1 MGEISRWLDDV
12 SAWMSGGVGSR
23 WRSARWRR
31 SLAVC
36 GSGLGVA
43 QGAKVRGAANVSI
56 GSDVQ
61 LGPMCQVL
69 ADGGEGERIVLGD
82 RVSVNSNVMIN
93 ADMGGVIE
101 IGSDVLVG
109 PNVVFRASG
118 HAFSDRDRTIRDQGH
133 RAGRIIV
140 GDDVWIGANVV
151 LLSDVTIAHGAVIA
165 AGAVV
170 TKDVGEYAI
179 VAGVPAKRIG
189 TRGDEDE
196 RDGALT

>member
-1 MGEISRWLDDV
+1 MGELSRWLDGW
-12 SAWMSGGVGSR
+12 AAGMPGGVGSR
-23 WRSARWRR
+23 WRSARWRH
-31 SLAVC
+31 SLAAC

-43 QGAKVRGAANVSI
+43 LGTRIRGVGNVSL

-61 LGPMCQVL
+61 FGPMCQVL
-69 ADGGEGERIVLGD
+69 ADGGKGEHIVLGD

-118 HAFSDRDRTIRDQGH
+118 HEFSDRDRTIRDQGH
-133 RAGRIIV
+133 RAGRIVV

-170 TKDVGEYAI
+170 TKDVDEYAI

-189 TRGDEDE
+189 TRGEDKVI
-196 RDGALT
+196 